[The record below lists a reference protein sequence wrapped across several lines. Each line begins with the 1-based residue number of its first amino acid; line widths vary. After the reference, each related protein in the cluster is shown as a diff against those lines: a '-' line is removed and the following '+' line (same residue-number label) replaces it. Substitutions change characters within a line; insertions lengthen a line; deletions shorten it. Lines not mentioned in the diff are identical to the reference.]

1 MLMLPSLQLMQ
12 LLLKQEV
19 LVYLSFVSFLVNQ
32 VTPDTR
38 AHLSFSICVAFSMTL
53 LLKSNWLHFAN
64 ETVCDLNN
72 CL

>member
-1 MLMLPSLQLMQ
+1 MLMLPSSQLMQ

-38 AHLSFSICVAFSMTL
+38 ARLSVSYVLRFL
-53 LLKSNWLHFAN
+53 
-64 ETVCDLNN
+64 
-72 CL
+72 

>member
-1 MLMLPSLQLMQ
+1 RGRPLLGGYKAKPPS
-12 LLLKQEV
+12 KKADIF
-19 LVYLSFVSFLVNQ
+19 LSFVSFLVNQ

-38 AHLSFSICVAFSMTL
+38 AHLSFSICVALSKTL

-72 CL
+72 YL